1 MAQGPDNLIS
11 LLLLLGGLV
20 GLWGGTHLVV
30 HNSVRVAQRFQV
42 SELFIGLTLLALG
55 TDLPELL
62 VAVDGALRNLRG
74 IPSSGVVVGTAVG
87 SSVAQISFV
96 LGVAALFHYITIAN
110 RQLKLLGLELVGAT
124 ILLFI
129 VAMDGVLT
137 RADGFI
143 LMSVFGVYVGHTI
156 INRRGDLEV
165 EPQAEVVVEEAGVP
179 RRALVELAL
188 VALGLWIV
196 VLSSDIT
203 VEQALHL
210 SRGWGLQQSFVG
222 AILVGIGT
230 STPELAVSLRAIMH
244 GRTGLSVGNVVGSNI
259 FDLLVP
265 TGVAAVISG
274 LDVDATVIG
283 YDLPYLLLVTLVVI
297 FFLRRVRGLQKWEGA
312 GLLALYLVYAVG
324 RFLLDPR

>member
-1 MAQGPDNLIS
+1 
-11 LLLLLGGLV
+11 
-20 GLWGGTHLVV
+20 
-30 HNSVRVAQRFQV
+30 
-42 SELFIGLTLLALG
+42 
-55 TDLPELL
+55 
-62 VAVDGALRNLRG
+62 
-74 IPSSGVVVGTAVG
+74 VGTAVG

-124 ILLFI
+124 VLLFI

-143 LMSVFGVYVGHTI
+143 LMSVVGVYVGHTI

-274 LDVDATVIG
+274 LDVDGTVIG